1 MKKNTKVS
9 NKPAAEK
16 APVEYDGYYLI
27 DTVSRSGHRST
38 IPVRGY
44 NLRSWLNFEHSL
56 NSTTEYR
63 AVTEKEYMKYFWSG
77 TPYVED
83 EPAPKKTA
91 KPAVKKSPAKKSPAK
106 KAAAKTTAKKNTRKS
121 K

>member
-1 MKKNTKVS
+1 MKKNSKVS
-9 NKPAAEK
+9 VAAATEK

-27 DTVSRSGHRST
+27 DTVSRSGHRAV
-38 IPVRGY
+38 IPARGY

-63 AVTEKEYMKYFWSG
+63 VVTEKEYMTHHWSG

-83 EPAPKKTA
+83 EPVPKKPA
-91 KPAVKKSPAKKSPAK
+91 KPAVKSASKKKVNNANK
-106 KAAAKTTAKKNTRKS
+106 KTA
-121 K
+121 

>member
-1 MKKNTKVS
+1 MKKNSKVS

-27 DTVSRSGHRST
+27 DAVSRSGHRAV
-38 IPVRGY
+38 IPARGY

-63 AVTEKEYMKYFWSG
+63 AVTEKEYMTHHWSG

-91 KPAVKKSPAKKSPAK
+91 KTAAKPAVKKATKKPAKKSPARK
-106 KAAAKTTAKKNTRKS
+106 KSTKRANT
-121 K
+121 

>member
-9 NKPAAEK
+9 VAAAAEK

-38 IPVRGY
+38 IPARGY

-83 EPAPKKTA
+83 EPAPKKPA
-91 KPAVKKSPAKKSPAK
+91 KTAVKKAAKKSAKSAAKKSPA
-106 KAAAKTTAKKNTRKS
+106 AKKSTKRANT
-121 K
+121 